1 MEITEISK
9 LHPKRIAE
17 PMMEKKMKL
26 KSLASLN
33 NLDDGCLMHILS
45 FLSPIP
51 DRYNTALVCHR
62 WRYLA
67 CHPRLWLRVDRFVK
81 DLSSQPGVFHNIE
94 SAVSAARP
102 GDTILI
108 GAGGNHHVSNIQIK
122 KPLCLVG
129 GGETPDETTLV
140 CSRGSDSALELLSTC
155 KLANLTVKAELGCCL
170 LHRSGRLTIDGCVL
184 QCETDPLDHLSCPI
198 VSTAG
203 KEEDILSPVEVK
215 EKIGN
220 EEEDTLSPVE
230 VKETVVES
238 IRDEE
243 DMLSPVEVKET
254 VVEKIKG
261 NSVTVL
267 QTRIEGGAK
276 AVATSGGLV
285 LQRVRVMYSKAY
297 LYFWFDVDHE

>member
-1 MEITEISK
+1 MNDGEDFRVHASMEIPK
-9 LHPKRIAE
+9 LDNRRHAE
-17 PMMEKKMKL
+17 PRMKKKRMKPE
-26 KSLASLN
+26 SLTSLN

-67 CHPRLWLRVDRFVK
+67 CHPRLWLRVDRFLK
-81 DLSSQPGVFHNIE
+81 DYSQPGVFQDIE

-108 GAGGNHHVSNIQIK
+108 GAGGNHLVSNIQIK
-122 KPLCLVG
+122 KPLCLIG

-170 LHRSGRLTIDGCVL
+170 LHRSGRVTIDGCVL
-184 QCETDPLDHLSCPI
+184 QCETNPLDHLSCPI

-203 KEEDILSPVEVK
+203 DEEEENILSHVEVK
-215 EKIGN
+215 
-220 EEEDTLSPVE
+220 D
-230 VKETVVES
+230 TVVE
-238 IRDEE
+238 R
-243 DMLSPVEVKET
+243 
-254 VVEKIKG
+254 IKG
-261 NSVTVL
+261 NSVCVL

-276 AVATSGGLV
+276 AVSTSGDLV

>member
-1 MEITEISK
+1 MEIPKISK
-9 LHPKRIAE
+9 LDRRIAD
-17 PMMEKKMKL
+17 PRMKKKRMKPE
-26 KSLASLN
+26 SLTSLN

-81 DLSSQPGVFHNIE
+81 DLSQPGVFHDIE

-108 GAGGNHHVSNIQIK
+108 GAGGNHLVSNIQIK
-122 KPLCLVG
+122 KPLCLIG

-170 LHRSGRLTIDGCVL
+170 LHRSGRVTIDGCVL
-184 QCETDPLDHLSCPI
+184 QCETNPLDHLSCPI

-203 KEEDILSPVEVK
+203 EEE
-215 EKIGN
+215 
-220 EEEDTLSPVE
+220 EEEDMLSHVE
-230 VKETVVES
+230 VKET
-238 IRDEE
+238 
-243 DMLSPVEVKET
+243 L
-254 VVEKIKG
+254 VEKIKG
-261 NSVTVL
+261 NSVSVF

-276 AVATSGGLV
+276 AVSTSGDLV

-297 LYFWFDVDHE
+297 LYFWFDVDHK

>member
-1 MEITEISK
+1 MEIHEISK
-9 LHPKRIAE
+9 LNNESHPKRIAE
-17 PMMEKKMKL
+17 SRMKRMKS
-26 KSLASLN
+26 KSLTSIH

-81 DLSSQPGVFHNIE
+81 DLSQPGVFHNIE

-108 GAGGNHHVSNIQIK
+108 GAGGSHLVSNIQIK
-122 KPLCLVG
+122 KPICLIG
-129 GGETPDETTLV
+129 GGEIPDETTLV

-170 LHRSGRLTIDGCVL
+170 LHRSGRVTIDGCVL
-184 QCETDPLDHLSCPI
+184 QCETNPLDHLSCPI
-198 VSTAG
+198 
-203 KEEDILSPVEVK
+203 
-215 EKIGN
+215 
-220 EEEDTLSPVE
+220 
-230 VKETVVES
+230 
-238 IRDEE
+238 
-243 DMLSPVEVKET
+243 
-254 VVEKIKG
+254 
-261 NSVTVL
+261 
-267 QTRIEGGAK
+267 TRIEGGAK
-276 AVATSGGLV
+276 AVSTSGDLV

-297 LYFWFDVDHE
+297 LYFWFDVDYE

>member
-1 MEITEISK
+1 MSDVIESADMNDGENVRIDAPMEIPKISK
-9 LHPKRIAE
+9 LDRRIAD
-17 PMMEKKMKL
+17 PRMKKKRMKPE
-26 KSLASLN
+26 SLTSLN

-67 CHPRLWLRVDRFVK
+67 CHPLLWLRVDRFVK
-81 DLSSQPGVFHNIE
+81 DLSQPGVFHDIE

-108 GAGGNHHVSNIQIK
+108 GAGGNHLVSNIQIK
-122 KPLCLVG
+122 KPLCLIG

-170 LHRSGRLTIDGCVL
+170 LHRSGRVTIDGCVL
-184 QCETDPLDHLSCPI
+184 QCETNPLDHLSCPI
-198 VSTAG
+198 VTTAG
-203 KEEDILSPVEVK
+203 DEEEDILSH
-215 EKIGN
+215 
-220 EEEDTLSPVE
+220 
-230 VKETVVES
+230 
-238 IRDEE
+238 
-243 DMLSPVEVKET
+243 VEVKET

-261 NSVTVL
+261 NSVSVL

-276 AVATSGGLV
+276 AVLTSGDLV
-285 LQRVRVMYSKAY
+285 LQRVRVIYSKAY
-297 LYFWFDVDHE
+297 LYFWFDVDHK

>member
-1 MEITEISK
+1 MEIPQISNLDK
-9 LHPKRIAE
+9 LIAE
-17 PMMEKKMKL
+17 PRMKKTKKRMKL
-26 KSLASLN
+26 ESLTSLN
-33 NLDDGCLMHILS
+33 ILDDGCLMHILS

-67 CHPRLWLRVDRFVK
+67 CHPRLWLRVDPLVK
-81 DLSSQPGVFHNIE
+81 DLSLPGVFHDIE

-108 GAGGNHHVSNIQIK
+108 GAGGSHRVSNIQIK
-122 KPLCLVG
+122 KPLCLIG
-129 GGETPDETTLV
+129 GGEIPDETTLV

-184 QCETDPLDHLSCPI
+184 QCETNPLDHLSCPI

-203 KEEDILSPVEVK
+203 GDGEEDNLSH
-215 EKIGN
+215 
-220 EEEDTLSPVE
+220 
-230 VKETVVES
+230 
-238 IRDEE
+238 
-243 DMLSPVEVKET
+243 VEVKET

-276 AVATSGGLV
+276 AVATSGDLA